1 MEKLKSMLKSRGN
14 SFTTKNILMFSALLS
29 TAVGFLVFSAMFT
42 TIPLLYDLNVFA
54 DSNLQPN
61 DPGVYTIV
69 EMSLAAATFAI
80 GAVGTHA
87 LLGQKAAVGGSVQ
100 YMVATFYTLFLLAET
115 WIVYQRTLNL
125 GYLSEYGIVD
135 AYGCNDTSIA
145 TGCPT
150 SRAELTDLNIVTKT
164 DCSFNV
170 YNLDN
175 VNGGTAIDWSN
186 KDMYDYDNN
195 GVLVAAAQNAYGDD
209 SIKAKDIGMIHHC
222 YYWGCSEACNDRY
235 RVNRIWLFISIGTWI
250 MYIIL
255 MGLSFGA
262 AGNMSKDAANYD
274 SVPTIDDSEAS
285 SGEKINLRRNKRLN
299 FR

>member
-1 MEKLKSMLKSRGN
+1 MLKSRGN

-29 TAVGFLVFSAMFT
+29 TAVGYLVFSAMFT
-42 TIPLLYDLNVFA
+42 TIPLLYDLNVFR

-69 EMSLAAATFAI
+69 EMTLAGATFAI

-100 YMVATFYTLFLLAET
+100 YMVATFYTLFLLAES

-125 GYLSEYGIVD
+125 GYLSEYGVVD

-150 SRAELTDLNIVTKT
+150 SRAENTSLNIVVKA
-164 DCSFNV
+164 DCIFNV

-175 VNGGTAIDWSN
+175 VNDGTATTPPAIDWSN
-186 KDMYDYDNN
+186 VEMYDYDNN
-195 GVLVAAAQNAYGDD
+195 QAIVSAASSADNT
-209 SIKAKDIGMIHHC
+209 ITAKDIGMIHHC

-235 RVNRIWLFISIGTWI
+235 RVNRIWLFISMGTWI
-250 MYIIL
+250 MYVIL

-274 SVPTIDDSEAS
+274 SVPTVDDSEETDS
-285 SGEKINLRRNKRLN
+285 YRRSKRSN
-299 FR
+299 FFRY

>member
-1 MEKLKSMLKSRGN
+1 MERLKNMLKSRGN

-29 TAVGFLVFSAMFT
+29 TAVGFLVFSTMFT

-69 EMSLAAATFAI
+69 EMTLAGATFAI

-87 LLGQKAAVGGSVQ
+87 LLGQKSAVGGSVQ

-125 GYLSEYGIVD
+125 GYLSEYGIMD
-135 AYGCNDTSIA
+135 PFGCNDTSIA

-150 SRAELTDLNIVTKT
+150 SRAENTSLVIVTKD

-170 YNLDN
+170 YDLDN
-175 VNGGTAIDWSN
+175 VNAGTAIDWS
-186 KDMYDYDNN
+186 DYTMYDYANN
-195 GVLVAAAQNAYGDD
+195 NVILAAAQSADNT
-209 SIKAKDIGMIHHC
+209 ITEKDLGKIHHC
-222 YYWGCSEACNDRY
+222 YYWGCSEACNDRF
-235 RVNRIWLFISIGTWI
+235 RVNRIWLFVSMGTWV

-262 AGNMSKDAANYD
+262 AGNMSKDASNYD
-274 SVPTIDDSEAS
+274 TVPTVDVVEEENSY
-285 SGEKINLRRNKRLN
+285 KRNKRLN
-299 FR
+299 FRY